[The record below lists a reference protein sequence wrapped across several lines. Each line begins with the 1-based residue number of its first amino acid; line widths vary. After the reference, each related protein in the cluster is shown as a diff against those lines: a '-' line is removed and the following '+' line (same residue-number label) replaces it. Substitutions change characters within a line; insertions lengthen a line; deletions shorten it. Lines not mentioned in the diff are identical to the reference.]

1 MPTAS
6 ISWGCDKKM
15 ALGRFSFGRLLAAL
29 LAGILAVAAQSG
41 AAVAQSATVDWG
53 NLGLADLAAVP
64 ATANVTASDGTVATV
79 NWAATNNNANGTF
92 VPGYSAFVV
101 YGATQLGGTSKNLL
115 GNFDNSSF
123 DPGDKI
129 TTTITLSRS
138 VTSFAFRVTDIDKGS
153 WTDAV
158 EVAYDTGNGTFVNAT
173 AFATIVGNAAR
184 TNNTVVNGWIGTA
197 GAAATATSGDITFSF
212 GTTAV
217 KRIRVTYFSYTGSG
231 DPGGQVMGISGLSF
245 TAATADLSLTKS
257 LVTSAPYSGGS
268 VTWRLSLTN
277 SAASAGTPSS
287 ITVRD
292 TLPSGFT
299 FSSASG
305 NGTFASAT
313 GIWTVANLA
322 PGQTVTLDLTGTLS
336 AASGTAV
343 TNRAEVASSSLAD
356 TDSTPNNGVTTE
368 DDYAA
373 VTFTTA
379 SGSRFVCDSRLF
391 ASQSNLTQLVSATL
405 ASSPLTSTNIGSA
418 TRYYNALGYNPADNF
433 MYALDSNT
441 ASSNKLLRVTADGA
455 VAELGTVSGL
465 PATASGSYNAGAFI
479 GNNTLLV
486 RAGTT
491 ASNFY
496 LINVTTLTA
505 SVLTQP
511 SGFTS
516 DVSDFAYSP
525 VTGKV
530 YGVGSG
536 ILYEFTIGA
545 SSVIKR
551 DIGPVGVAGQFGATF
566 SDSLGNIYG
575 VNTAGG
581 LYAFDLATGAAI
593 LVASTSALTD
603 LDGSN
608 CYSATIT
615 VPADPRISKTDGT
628 AYYQAG
634 AVQTYTIVVSN
645 AGAYGVT
652 RVAVSDPLPANIP
665 AANVKFTAVAAGGAT
680 TTIAAETTGAIS
692 DTVNLPV
699 NGTVTYTVKLTVPA
713 NYTASLINTATIVT
727 GGNVADSNTANN
739 TASDIDTSK
748 AQLNLVKTSAVVSDP
763 VSGTTNPKLIP
774 GAVVDYFI
782 TVTNTGSGAVD
793 ADTTLVIDA
802 MPGTIAFFNGDAN
815 GAAAGTDP
823 VNFSGVSSGLTFNY
837 SNDVRFSNSATAPA
851 DFAGCTYT
859 PAAGYDPN
867 VRYVCFNPKGAF
879 AGQNG
884 SAPES
889 FTLQFRAKII

>member
-1 MPTAS
+1 MTS
-6 ISWGCDKKM
+6 E
-15 ALGRFSFGRLLAAL
+15 RFSFGRLLAAL
-29 LAGILAVAAQSG
+29 LACILAVAAQSG
-41 AAVAQSATVDWG
+41 SALAQSATVDWG

-64 ATANVTASDGTVATV
+64 ATASVTASDGTVATV

-92 VPGYSAFVV
+92 VPAYAAFEV
-101 YGATQLGGTSKNLL
+101 YGATQLGGSTKNLL

-123 DPGDKI
+123 DTGDKI

-158 EVAYDTGNGTFVNAT
+158 EVAYDTGNGTFVNAS

-184 TNNTVVNGWIGTA
+184 TNNTAVNGWIGTA
-197 GAAATATSGDITFSF
+197 SAASTATTGDITFSF

-231 DPGGQVMGISGLSF
+231 DPGGQVMGISGLAF
-245 TAATADLSLTKS
+245 APATADLSLAKS
-257 LVTSAPYSGGS
+257 LVTTAPFSGGS

-277 SAASAGTPSS
+277 AAASAGTPSS
-287 ITVRD
+287 ITVKD
-292 TLPSGFT
+292 TLPTGFT
-299 FSSASG
+299 FSSSSG
-305 NGTFASAT
+305 SGTFSSST
-313 GIWTVANLA
+313 GVWTVANLA
-322 PGQTVTLDLTGTLS
+322 PGQTVMLDITGTLS
-336 AASGTAV
+336 ASAGTGV
-343 TNRAEVASSSLAD
+343 TNRAEVASSALSD
-356 TDSTPNNGVTTE
+356 PDSTPNNGVTTE
-368 DDYAA
+368 DDYAT

-379 SGSRFVCDSRLF
+379 SGSRFVCDARLF
-391 ASQSNLTQLVSATL
+391 TSHSNLTQLISASM
-405 ASSPLTSTNIGSA
+405 ASSPLTTTNLGSA

-465 PATASGSYNAGAFI
+465 PVTASGSYNAGAFI
-479 GNNTLLV
+479 GTDTLLV
-486 RAGTT
+486 RAGAT

-505 SVLTQP
+505 TVLTQP

-545 SSVIKR
+545 SSVTKR
-551 DIGPVGVAGQFGATF
+551 DIGTVGVAGQFGATF
-566 SDSLGNIYG
+566 SDSLGNIYS

-581 LYAFDLATGAAI
+581 IYGFDLTTGAAI

-615 VPADPRISKTDGT
+615 VPADPKISKTDGT
-628 AYYQAG
+628 AFYQAG
-634 AVQTYTIVVSN
+634 AIQTYTIVVSN
-645 AGAYGVT
+645 TGAYGVT
-652 RVAVSDPLPANIP
+652 RVSVSDPLPANVP
-665 AANVKFTAVAAGGAT
+665 AANINFTAVATGGAT
-680 TTIAAETTGAIS
+680 TTISAETTGAIS

-713 NYTASLINTATIVT
+713 NYTDSLINTATIVT

-739 TASDIDTSK
+739 SASDTDTSK
-748 AQLNLVKTSAVVSDP
+748 ARLTLAKTSTLISDP
-763 VSGTTNPKLIP
+763 VNGTTNPKLIP
-774 GAVVDYFI
+774 GAIVDYFI

-793 ADTTLVIDA
+793 AGTTLVIDA
-802 MPGTIAFFNGDAN
+802 MPGKMAFFNGDAN
-815 GAAAGTDP
+815 GTAAGTDP
-823 VNFSGVSSGLTFNY
+823 VNFSSSSSGLTFTY
-837 SNDVRFSNSATAPA
+837 GTDVRFSSSVSAPA
-851 DFAGCTYT
+851 DFAECSYT
-859 PAAGYDPN
+859 PAAGFDAN
-867 VRYVCFNPKGAF
+867 VRYVCFNPKGTF
-879 AGQNG
+879 AGQSG
-884 SAPES
+884 STPGS
-889 FTLQFRAKII
+889 FTLQFRAKLN